1 MRQPRTS
8 RRTESRSGR
17 GFTLLEIMMV
27 IVVIAIA
34 TLAILPTA
42 GGDQPLSLQSASSM
56 LASDI
61 EFAQASSVADPSD
74 PVVLVFGNK
83 GDSYWLARASAPET
97 PIDKPGAASG
107 TKYEVHLEDLGLVGS
122 SLTVEGVGLYIRF
135 DAMGRL
141 AQGSDILATL
151 ASPAGRIEVSIDA
164 ATGSVSLTPD
174 GGSTAAVSESVF
186 GADQLAALEAAEDA
200 AAVPEAPAQ
209 PRSQA
214 TQGVDALI
222 DGTVTGTA
230 STATATINGV
240 VVGVTSAAT
249 STTGTVTSTVT
260 TVTETTTG
268 TVGGIV
274 GGLLGGG
281 KR

>member
-1 MRQPRTS
+1 MLQHRTS
-8 RRTESRSGR
+8 PTASASSRS

-27 IVVIAIA
+27 VVVIAIA

-42 GGDQPLSLQSASSM
+42 GGDQPLSLQSASAL
-56 LASDI
+56 LAADI
-61 EFAQASSVADPSD
+61 EFAQASSVSDPSD
-74 PVVLVFGNK
+74 PVVVAFGNK

-97 PIDKPGAASG
+97 PIDKPGAAPG

-122 SLTVEGVGLYIRF
+122 SLTIQGVGLYIRF
-135 DAMGRL
+135 DSMGRL

-151 ASPAGRIEVSIDA
+151 TSPAGRIEVSIDA
-164 ATGSVSLTPD
+164 ATGSVSLSPD
-174 GGSTAAVSESVF
+174 GGSTAVVSGSVF
-186 GADQLAALEAAEDA
+186 DADQLAALEAADDA
-200 AAVPEAPAQ
+200 SAAPEAPAQ

-214 TQGVDALI
+214 TQGVDELI
-222 DGTVTGTA
+222 DGTVTSTA

-260 TVTETTTG
+260 TATETATG
-268 TVGGIV
+268 AVGGIV